1 MSVITNHA
9 KQRLQAGQIATGFG
23 LSRLRTVDAASIA
36 HACGFHWLFIDLEH
50 TSIDVDVASQIS
62 MAALNSGVTP
72 LVRPS
77 SKNPHHMTR
86 LLDGGAMGVVVP
98 HVDTP
103 EEAEAIV
110 AACKYPPVGHRS
122 MYGVLPQLG
131 FAALPA
137 EQAIEILND
146 TIMVVVMIE
155 SPTAVANAEAIA
167 AVAGVDGLLIGTS
180 DLTAESGIPGQLDH
194 DKIKAAYQ
202 SVIDACRKHRKI
214 PGMGGVYSNPLLEHY
229 IQMGMRMILAGSDV
243 SFMMGAAKQRAEFI
257 QNLET

>member
-1 MSVITNHA
+1 MSVVTNHA
-9 KQRLQAGQIATGFG
+9 KQRLQAGQIAAGFG

-36 HACGFHWLFIDLEH
+36 QACGFHWLFIDLEH
-50 TSIDVDVASQIS
+50 SSIDVDLASQMS

-77 SKNPHHMTR
+77 SQNPHHMTR

-103 EEAEAIV
+103 KEAEAIV
-110 AACKYPPVGHRS
+110 AACKYSPVGHRS

-146 TIMVVVMIE
+146 TIMIVVMIE

-180 DLTAESGIPGQLDH
+180 DLAAESGIPGQFNH
-194 DKIKAAYQ
+194 VKIEAAYQ
-202 SVIDACRKHRKI
+202 DVIDACRKHGKI
-214 PGMGGVYSNPLLEHY
+214 PGMGGVYTNLLLEHY
-229 IQMGMRMILAGSDV
+229 IHMGMRMILAGSDV
-243 SFMMGAAKQRAEFI
+243 SFMITAATQRGEFL
-257 QNLET
+257 QNLAT

>member
-1 MSVITNHA
+1 MSISINHA
-9 KQRLQAGQIATGFG
+9 KRRLRSGQIAAGFG
-23 LSRLRTVDAASIA
+23 LSRLRTVDVASIA
-36 HACGFHWLFIDLEH
+36 ETCGFHWLFIDLEH
-50 TSIDVDVASQIS
+50 STIDVDLASQMS
-62 MAALNSGVTP
+62 MAALPTGVTP

-86 LLDGGAMGVVVP
+86 LLDGGAMGVIVP

-110 AACKYPPVGHRS
+110 AACKYPPAGRRS

-131 FAALPA
+131 FESLPA

-146 TIMVVVMIE
+146 AIMVVVMIE

-180 DLTAESGIPGQLDH
+180 DLSAESGIPGQLDH
-194 DKIKAAYQ
+194 DVIKAAYQ
-202 SVIDACRKHRKI
+202 RVIDVCRKHDRI
-214 PGMGGVYSNPLLEHY
+214 PGMGGVYSNALLERY
-229 IQMGMRMILAGSDV
+229 TQMGMRMVLAGSDI
-243 SFMMGAAKQRAEFI
+243 SFMMAAAKQRSEFL
-257 QNLET
+257 QRLET

>member
-9 KQRLQAGQIATGFG
+9 KERLIAGKVAAGFG
-23 LSRLRTVDAASIA
+23 LSRVRTVDVASIA
-36 HACGFHWLFIDLEH
+36 EACGFHWLFIDLEH
-50 TSIDVDVASQIS
+50 SSIDVDLASQIS

-110 AACKYPPVGHRS
+110 AACKYPPAGHRS

-131 FAALPA
+131 FESLPA
-137 EQAIEILND
+137 EQAIEILNE

-155 SPTAVANAEAIA
+155 SPTAVDNADAIA
-167 AVAGVDGLLIGTS
+167 AVPGVDGLLIGTS

-194 DKIKAAYQ
+194 EKIRAAYQ
-202 SVIDACRKHRKI
+202 SVIDACRKHGKI
-214 PGMGGVYSNPLLEHY
+214 PGMGGVYANPLLEQY
-229 IQMGMRMILAGSDV
+229 IGMGMRMILAGSDV
-243 SFMMGAAKQRAEFI
+243 SFMMAAAKQRGEFLE
-257 QNLET
+257 NLDT